1 MPTDELPDFDAL
13 GLELVQLRH
22 RLADLQRQHER
33 VLERIALFPNEAER
47 ARAATLAATID
58 EMIERSEQIEARLLP
73 VRRHDE

>member
-1 MPTDELPDFDAL
+1 MATDDLPDFDAL

-47 ARAATLAATID
+47 ARAAKLAASID
-58 EMIERSEQIEARLLP
+58 EMMERSERLEAQLLP
-73 VRRHDE
+73 ARRHDE